1 MSCRILFFVCFLGLC
16 ADGKAQSCISE
27 ALGLTDSVRITAA
40 LEDCLRAA
48 RQSNDVDGIVAGAG
62 ALAMHFRGNRLLQL
76 GYWLEAERYLSKN
89 SDGVV
94 AHRQILQQIADV
106 YRAEGIAGKALN
118 YYQKAWNRLPDEH
131 WTPEREALLNGIA
144 AMYEKLDRPLDARG
158 SYEELLEHYTRTGQQ
173 PQVIRTLQQLAALGE
188 LTGQYAE
195 ARNCYLKLE
204 TAARSGGQ
212 LPELAAALN
221 NIGYTYHRENKTEDA
236 FRYFQ
241 VTYELRR
248 YLPLKEQLNLFHN
261 LAIAAFNRNYADM
274 ALKYIEEARESLQP
288 SEIER
293 AKLDHLAAAICLRQ
307 GDFVR
312 ALRYFESA
320 RDKAQKDRALLSQV
334 YRTGADIHQARY
346 ELTQA
351 IDYYQKHIRI
361 EEALEAEAELRRR
374 QIDQQL
380 AQMERTEKEIQ
391 LLLADQEV
399 QSLAIR
405 QLQAD
410 NERIRIN
417 ADKVALQ
424 AANREND
431 LRLLRQQQ
439 EINTIR
445 LQNEQLAALRTR
457 SELKLASEQ
466 LRSALADRNLAE
478 VTQQEALRRLE
489 MEEQERDAAR
499 QIDLLSKDKAISELE
514 LERQRNFQRYAYL
527 MGGALG
533 LILLLIAGAWHL
545 SRRNNRLLARKNQ
558 EVEAERHKS
567 EVLLLNILPGETA
580 RELKETGQTTPR
592 GYAEATVLF
601 TDFSDFTNL
610 ASRMSPEELLAE
622 LNECFIRFD
631 EIAESHGLEKIKV
644 IGDSYMCVGG
654 VPSPLPH
661 HALAAVATALDMQA
675 FIESR
680 YQARVAAGR
689 PYWRMRVGIHT
700 GPVVAGV
707 VGKHK
712 FSFDIWG
719 DTVNLASRLEGAGES
734 GRINLSEETY
744 ALVKGEYKCDYRGEL
759 EVKGKGKIGMYFVG

>member
-1 MSCRILFFVCFLGLC
+1 MSRWFFLFMGFLWQLPSGM
-16 ADGKAQSCISE
+16 AQSCIAE
-27 ALGLTDSVRITAA
+27 AVALTDSVRVADA
-40 LEDCLRAA
+40 LEDCLRTA
-48 RQSNDVDGIVAGAG
+48 RQNNDVEAIVAGAG
-62 ALAMHFRGNRLLQL
+62 ALAMHYRGNRLQQL
-76 GYWLEAERYLSKN
+76 SYWLEAERYLSKN
-89 SDGVV
+89 ADGT
-94 AHRQILQQIADV
+94 ASHRQILQQIADV

-118 YYQKAWNRLPDEH
+118 YYQAAWNRLPGEQ
-131 WTPEREALLNGIA
+131 WTPERETLLNGIA
-144 AMYEKLDRPLDARG
+144 AMYEQLNRPLDARI
-158 SYEELLEHYTRTGQQ
+158 SYEELLAYYTRTEQ
-173 PQVIRTLQQLAALGE
+173 PQQVSRTLQQLAALSE
-188 LTGQYAE
+188 LTSQYTT
-195 ARNCYLKLE
+195 ARGYYTQLE
-204 TAARSGGQ
+204 SLARRNAQ

-236 FRYFQ
+236 YRYFQ
-241 VTYELRR
+241 LTYELRSFLSPR
-248 YLPLKEQLNLFHN
+248 EQLNLYHN
-261 LAIAAFNRNYADM
+261 LAIAAFNRNDADG
-274 ALKYIEEARESLQP
+274 ALKKIEEARETLRP

-320 RDKAQKDRALLSQV
+320 RDKANKDRALLSQI

-351 IDYYQKHIRI
+351 IDYYQQHIRI
-361 EEALEAEAELRRR
+361 EETLEAEAELRKRE
-374 QIDQQL
+374 IDRQL
-380 AQMERTEKEIQ
+380 AQMERKEKEIQ

-399 QSLAIR
+399 QALAIR

-417 ADKVALQ
+417 ADKVALE

-445 LQNEQLAALRTR
+445 LQNEQLAAQRTR
-457 SELKLASEQ
+457 SELKLASEE
-466 LRSALADRNLAE
+466 LRSALAARNLAE

-489 MEEQERDAAR
+489 LEEKERDAAR
-499 QIDLLSKDKAISELE
+499 QIDLLNKDKAISELE

-527 MGGALG
+527 LGGALG
-533 LILLLIAGAWHL
+533 LILLLIGGAWHL
-545 SRRNNRLLARKNQ
+545 SRRNNRLLARKNH

-592 GYAEATVLF
+592 GYPEATVVF

-654 VPSPLPH
+654 VPSPLPN
-661 HALAAVATALDMQA
+661 HATAAVATALDMQA
-675 FIESR
+675 FIETRHREHLAS
-680 YQARVAAGR
+680 GR

-719 DTVNLASRLEGAGES
+719 DTVNLASRLEGAGEP

-744 ALVKGEYKCDYRGEL
+744 ALVKEAYQCDYRGEL
-759 EVKGKGKIGMYFVG
+759 EVKGKGRVGMYFVR

>member
-1 MSCRILFFVCFLGLC
+1 MSRWFLFTACFFGLLP
-16 ADGKAQSCISE
+16 AGAAQSCISE
-27 ALGLTDSVRITAA
+27 ALALTDSIRITDA
-40 LEDCLRAA
+40 LEDCLRTA
-48 RQSNDVDGIVAGAG
+48 RQNNDAPAIVAGAG
-62 ALAMHFRGNRLLQL
+62 ALAMHFRGNRLQQL

-89 SDGVV
+89 EDGS
-94 AHRQILQQIADV
+94 ASHRQILQQIADV

-118 YYQKAWNRLPDEH
+118 YYQAAWNRLPDDN
-131 WTPEREALLNGIA
+131 WTPEREALLKGIA
-144 AMYEKLDRPLDARG
+144 AMYEQLDRAQDARAA
-158 SYEELLEHYTRTGQQ
+158 YEELLDHYTLSGQQ
-173 PQVIRTLQQLAALGE
+173 QQMTKALQQLAALSE
-188 LTGQYAE
+188 VTGQYTE
-195 ARNCYLKLE
+195 ARNCYTRLE
-204 TAARSGGQ
+204 TLARSNGQ

-221 NIGYTYHRENKTEDA
+221 NIGYTYHRENKTQDA

-248 YLPLKEQLNLFHN
+248 YLPLKEQLNLYHN
-261 LAIAAFNRNYADM
+261 LAISAFNRSQEDM
-274 ALKYIEEARESLQP
+274 ALQYIEEARETLQP

-320 RDKAQKDRALLSQV
+320 RNKAQKDRALLSQV

-351 IDYYQKHIRI
+351 IDYYQQHIRI
-361 EEALEAEAELRRR
+361 EEALEAEDELRHREIDR
-374 QIDQQL
+374 QL
-380 AQMERTEKEIQ
+380 TQMERTEKEIQ

-417 ADKVALQ
+417 ADKVSLE

-445 LQNEQLAALRTR
+445 LQNEQLAAQRTR

-466 LRSALADRNLAE
+466 LRSAIADRNLAE

-489 MEEQERDAAR
+489 LEEQERDAAR
-499 QIDLLSKDKAISELE
+499 QIDLLNKDKAISELE

-527 MGGALG
+527 LGAAFVVIMLLIGGA
-533 LILLLIAGAWHL
+533 WYL

-567 EVLLLNILPGETA
+567 DALLLNILPGETA
-580 RELKETGQTTPR
+580 RELKETGQAAPR

-601 TDFSDFTNL
+601 TDFSDFTSL

-631 EIAESHGLEKIKV
+631 EIVESHGMEKIKV

-661 HALAAVATALDMQA
+661 HALAAVAAALDMQA
-675 FIESR
+675 FIE
-680 YQARVAAGR
+680 ARHREHLASGR

-719 DTVNLASRLEGAGES
+719 DTVNLASRLEGAGEA
-734 GRINLSEETY
+734 GRINLSGETY
-744 ALVKGEYKCDYRGEL
+744 ELVKGEYGCQYRGEL
-759 EVKGKGKIGMYFVG
+759 EVKGKGRVGMYFVG